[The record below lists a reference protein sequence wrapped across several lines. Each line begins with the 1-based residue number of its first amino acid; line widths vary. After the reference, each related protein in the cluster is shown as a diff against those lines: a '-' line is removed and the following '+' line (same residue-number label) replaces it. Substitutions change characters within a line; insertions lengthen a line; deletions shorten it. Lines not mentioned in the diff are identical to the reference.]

1 MILLASLTEFMFLK
15 YYTQQL
21 LTAYFS
27 LEHTWNIPHD
37 ESYAGKM

>member
-1 MILLASLTEFMFLK
+1 
-15 YYTQQL
+15 L

-37 ESYAGKM
+37 ESYAGKMWSLNNFKKIEVL